1 MFGIWQQIWRNKWKN
16 IFTSFQI
23 EAWGTLWN
31 GFVLQNV
38 FYVYGRLC
46 LDQSFIPW
54 IETWGWC
61 LTWKYQCYRTIFFFP
76 MIIWKFSYAHMEYQC
91 CMFNSI
97 INTIWENNN
106 PIRHYDTNNAILAM
120 TFPLN
125 KKNWFVAWAIFQSL
139 VHFFHFLK
147 HLSLMLFFARI
158 DLFN

>member
-1 MFGIWQQIWRNKWKN
+1 MKKHICKFSNWDLGHCMKWVC
-16 IFTSFQI
+16 FTKCI
-23 EAWGTLWN
+23 
-31 GFVLQNV
+31 
-38 FYVYGRLC
+38 LC
-46 LDQSFIPW
+46 LWTFVFGSKFYPLDRNLRVMSDVKISMLSHNILFPNDNMKIFVCSYGISMLLVQFHY
-54 IETWGWC
+54 
-61 LTWKYQCYRTIFFFP
+61 KYC
-76 MIIWKFSYAHMEYQC
+76 
-91 CMFNSI
+91 
-97 INTIWENNN
+97 N